1 MIDMNILKQN
11 KGVIIFYLLLIVC
24 TFTLVQV
31 NTKNLDTEN
40 RYDRFFSF
48 IDIAIFLKYSIIDIG
63 RGEVY
68 E

>member
-1 MIDMNILKQN
+1 MSISQ
-11 KGVIIFYLLLIVC
+11 
-24 TFTLVQV
+24 
-31 NTKNLDTEN
+31 
-40 RYDRFFSF
+40 DRFFSF